1 MSPTVFFIDFDGVI
15 CDSLDECLVSS
26 WIGYYRYYRKEE
38 PKAVSSDLHKRFL
51 SYRPFIRRGSDYLLI
66 QELID
71 RNIKITSNEQ
81 FDKYRRKAGVKLM
94 DLFGDYFY
102 RARDYLLKTDYSYW
116 LNLNRIYS
124 FILKPL
130 MEASKK
136 ENIHILSTKKV
147 KYIIEILKNNGI
159 TVSPERIHYSSDSDK
174 LAFINEFLKDSPF
187 EAAVLVDD
195 QIDNLKG
202 NKNRSITPY
211 LALWGF
217 IDTSWLKIFL
227 NIKTINKEEM
237 ERLLTIV

>member
-1 MSPTVFFIDFDGVI
+1 MSRTVFFIDFDGVI

-26 WIGYYRYYRKEE
+26 WIGYYRYYRKKE
-38 PKAVSSDLHKRFL
+38 PKAVSSGLRRRFL

-81 FDKYRRKAGVKLM
+81 FDEYRRKEGAELM

-102 RARDYLLKTDYSYW
+102 RARDYLLKTDYLYW
-116 LNLNRIYS
+116 LNLNRIYP

-130 MEASKK
+130 TEASKK

-147 KYIIEILKNNGI
+147 KYIIETLKNNGI
-159 TVSPERIHYSSDSDK
+159 TIPSERVHYSSDSDK
-174 LAFINEFLKDSPF
+174 LSFINKFLKNSPF
-187 EAAVLVDD
+187 ETAVLIDD

-217 IDTSWLKIFL
+217 IDTSWLKIFPD
-227 NIKTINKEEM
+227 IKTINKEET
-237 ERLLTIV
+237 ERLLTLA